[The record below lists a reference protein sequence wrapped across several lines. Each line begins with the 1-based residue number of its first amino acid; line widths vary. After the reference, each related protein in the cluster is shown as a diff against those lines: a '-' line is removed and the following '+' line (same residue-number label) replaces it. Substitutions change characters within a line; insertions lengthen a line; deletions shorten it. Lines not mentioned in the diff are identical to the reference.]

1 MFRLKGEFMEAKVLV
16 HVAGCHHRRD
26 VEVEGEA
33 FRLLYEAAEAEAR
46 QPSAANKAKVL
57 EAVSSAATVLG
68 EAPESL
74 WAMVDAATKRN
85 EKEPRCPKAL
95 VV

>member
-1 MFRLKGEFMEAKVLV
+1 MEAKIFV
-16 HVAGCHHRRD
+16 HVTGCRRGE
-26 VEVEGEA
+26 VEAEGEA

-46 QPSAANKAKVL
+46 QPSDTNKAMVL

-74 WAMVDAATKRN
+74 WAMVDAATKRK
-85 EKEPRCPKAL
+85 EKELRRSKTL

>member
-1 MFRLKGEFMEAKVLV
+1 MEARIFV
-16 HVAGCHHRRD
+16 HVAGCPHRRD

-46 QPSAANKAKVL
+46 LPSAANKAKVL
-57 EAVSSAATVLG
+57 QAVSSAATILG

-74 WAMVDAATKRN
+74 WAMVDAATKRQ
-85 EKEPRCPKAL
+85 EKAFRCPKAL
-95 VV
+95 SVG